1 MTRTFLSIISVYIF
15 TFFIFNILNASDER
29 SDQTYRS
36 AQKEF
41 NKGNYKQAAQEFQ
54 AAELYADSYNLK
66 AKALKRAAL
75 SYRKADS
82 NWEEF
87 KCLTKL
93 IENYPDQV
101 NFNETVQREYE
112 IGNAYYNGYREHP
125 FSWFPWIENDNKTE
139 EIYNKILKQSPYA
152 KFAPTMMLKLGV
164 YYLNNDKNQEAI
176 NIYRKVINQYDNS
189 KVSYIAYI
197 ELANIYLQLS
207 RTGDGD
213 GSNAK
218 AARQLLKD
226 FIEKYPDA
234 KEIPWAKNSLEDTYQ
249 YQADDLLKLAEY
261 YDALGNTN
269 ASKRYIREILINYPE
284 TSSVRG
290 AEILLNKIELPMFP
304 RKIPLAK
311 KRATKYAEYKFQ
323 DTPAD
328 VLVIPQN
335 SSGKWLNP
343 IGDIGLKRNRF
354 LEKEFKNKI

>member
-1 MTRTFLSIISVYIF
+1 MTRTFSYIISICIF
-15 TFFIFNILNASDER
+15 TFLIFNILNASDER
-29 SDQTYRS
+29 SDHSYKS
-36 AQKEF
+36 AQREF
-41 NKGNYKQAAQEFQ
+41 NKGNYKLAAQEFK

-66 AKALKRAAL
+66 AKALKKAAL
-75 SYRKADS
+75 SYRKADIKFQ
-82 NWEEF
+82 EF
-87 KCLTKL
+87 ECLTKL

-101 NFNETVQREYE
+101 NFNETVEREYE
-112 IGNAYYNGYREHP
+112 IGNSYYDGYREHP

-139 EIYNKILKQSPYA
+139 QIYNKILKQSPYA
-152 KFAPTMMLKLGV
+152 KFIPTMLLKLGV
-164 YYLNNDKNQEAI
+164 YYLNNDKNQAAI
-176 NIYRKVINQYDNS
+176 NIYRKVINQYGNS
-189 KVSYIAYI
+189 KVTYIAYV

-207 RTGDGD
+207 KTGDGD

-226 FIEKYPDA
+226 FIEKYPKS
-234 KEIPWAKNSLEDTYQ
+234 KEIPWAKNALEETYQ

-261 YDALGNTN
+261 YDSLGNTN

-304 RKIPLAK
+304 RKVPLETK
-311 KRATKYAEYKFQ
+311 KETKYAEYQFQ
-323 DTPAD
+323 DSPAD

-343 IGDIGLKRNRF
+343 IEDIGLKRNKF